1 MICCVSPSGLNFYES
16 LNALRYANRARNIQN
31 KPVVNRDPTL
41 VMIDDLKKI
50 VQTLASELIDVRKR
64 SLTPSPEGSLS
75 ISELEVLLANG
86 NIVSKKPLISDAGDQ
101 SPKFKVGRRNT
112 AFDLVS
118 AQSIMTATRNY
129 SIPCGGTANSSPQN
143 MSPTMN
149 SHHHN
154 NNLTPRRKESN
165 VQSEIIMLKS
175 RASEADFELKRVT
188 EQLKRARVEA
198 SEMSERVVLIQSERD
213 FFHIKYSDLRPEDSL
228 SFYKDPAAVSK
239 TGDVA
244 EKGKVTSM
252 IAGYLRQIEELKK
265 GIAEKQD
272 HRKSFTSSASHVF
285 DASSAELESELTSN
299 VARVIAQTEK
309 HLLQEAKRL
318 KKIGQSAAKPP
329 DGSHFKVIAALDDG
343 NDTDD
348 DPSVASGETSPM
360 LGGERKNTFTESQL
374 EEDDIAY
381 QRRQKMITA
390 EVAELG
396 ESIELKQQ
404 LLGQL
409 MNSQHQYGVMKT
421 FYEQKLSALNLEMSE
436 KQSERDRLLVELQHL
451 EDSTNKNEVEAVKIQ
466 AEQEKKLRI
475 QLKKK
480 DDELRSMT
488 KRQEELTNLS
498 RVQSRYTAQV
508 SRLESD
514 IEGMRKQKVDLS
526 KSLQVEKK
534 RHYNLLNDKAKE
546 IDRLKR
552 DLLASAGEAKR
563 LGKDKLRAEE
573 RTREVSFASGVLLI
587 DVTIVRDLSVH
598 FDT

>member
-1 MICCVSPSGLNFYES
+1 MICCVSPSGINFYES

-64 SLTPSPEGSLS
+64 SITPSPEGTLS
-75 ISELEVLLANG
+75 ISELEVLVANG
-86 NIVSKKPLISDAGDQ
+86 NIVSKKPLMLDGGGDT

-118 AQSIMTATRNY
+118 AQSIMAATRNY

-149 SHHHN
+149 HSHHSHHSN
-154 NNLTPRRKESN
+154 NATPRRKESN
-165 VQSEIIMLKS
+165 TQSEIVMLKG

-213 FFHIKYSDLRPEDSL
+213 FYHIKYSDLKPEDSL
-228 SFYKDPAAVSK
+228 SFYKDPTAVSK
-239 TGDVA
+239 GGETA

-252 IAGYLRQIEELKK
+252 IAGYLRQIEDLKK
-265 GIAEKQD
+265 GIAEKQG
-272 HRKSFTSSASHVF
+272 HRKSFTSSVSHVF

-318 KKIGQSAAKPP
+318 QKIGQSTVKPP
-329 DGSHFKVIAALDDG
+329 DGTHFKVIAALDDG

-348 DPSVASGETSPM
+348 DPSLASGETSPM
-360 LGGERKNTFTESQL
+360 LGGDRKNSFTESQL

-381 QRRQKMITA
+381 QRRQKMVSA

-436 KQSERDRLLVELQHL
+436 KQTERDRLLTELQQL
-451 EDSTNKNEVEAVKIQ
+451 EDSTNKNEVEAVKLQ
-466 AEQEKKLRI
+466 TEQEKKLRI

-480 DDELRSMT
+480 DDELRVMT

-534 RHYNLLNDKAKE
+534 RHYNLLNEKAKE
-546 IDRLKR
+546 IDKLKR

-563 LGKDKLRAEE
+563 LGKDKLKAEE
-573 RTREVSFASGVLLI
+573 RTREVRLTFSIHSMHSYHNKELF
-587 DVTIVRDLSVH
+587 
-598 FDT
+598 

>member
-1 MICCVSPSGLNFYES
+1 MICCVSPSGINFYES

-64 SLTPSPEGSLS
+64 SLTPSPEGTLS

-86 NIVSKKPLISDAGDQ
+86 NIVSKKPLTIEGGDS

-118 AQSIMTATRNY
+118 AQSIMQATRNY
-129 SIPCGGTANSSPQN
+129 SVPSGGTANSSPQN

-149 SHHHN
+149 HHSHHSN
-154 NNLTPRRKESN
+154 NATPRRKESN
-165 VQSEIIMLKS
+165 AHSSEIVMLKS

-188 EQLKRARVEA
+188 EQLKRAKVEA

-213 FFHIKYSDLRPEDSL
+213 FYHIKYSDLKPEDSM
-228 SFYKDPAAVSK
+228 SFYKDPTAPSKGGEAV
-239 TGDVA
+239 

-265 GIAEKQD
+265 GIAEKLG
-272 HRKSFTSSASHVF
+272 HTKSFSSSVSHVF

-348 DPSVASGETSPM
+348 DPSLASGDTSPM
-360 LGGERKNTFTESQL
+360 LGDRKNSFSESQL

-381 QRRQKMITA
+381 QRRQKMISA
-390 EVAELG
+390 EVVELG

-421 FYEQKLSALNLEMSE
+421 FYEQKLTALNLEMSE
-436 KQSERDRLLVELQHL
+436 KQNERDRLLTELQHL

-480 DDELRSMT
+480 DDELRQMT

-534 RHYNLLNDKAKE
+534 RHYNLLNEKAKE
-546 IDRLKR
+546 IDKLKR

-563 LGKDKLRAEE
+563 LGKDKLKAEE
-573 RTREVSFASGVLLI
+573 RTREVRRFLL
-587 DVTIVRDLSVH
+587 T
-598 FDT
+598 

>member
-1 MICCVSPSGLNFYES
+1 MICCVSPSGINFYES

-64 SLTPSPEGSLS
+64 SLTPSPEGTLS

-86 NIVSKKPLISDAGDQ
+86 NMVSKKPLTIEGGDS

-118 AQSIMTATRNY
+118 AQSIMQATRNY
-129 SIPCGGTANSSPQN
+129 SVPSGGTANSSPQN

-149 SHHHN
+149 SHHSYHSN
-154 NNLTPRRKESN
+154 NATPRRKESSAHS
-165 VQSEIIMLKS
+165 SEIVMLKS

-213 FFHIKYSDLRPEDSL
+213 FYHIKYSDLKPEDSL
-228 SFYKDPAAVSK
+228 SFYKDPTAPSK
-239 TGDVA
+239 GGEAA

-265 GIAEKQD
+265 GIAEKQG
-272 HRKSFTSSASHVF
+272 HTKSFSSSVSHVF

-329 DGSHFKVIAALDDG
+329 DGSYFKVIAALDDG

-348 DPSVASGETSPM
+348 DPSLASGDTSPM
-360 LGGERKNTFTESQL
+360 LGDRKNSFSESQL

-381 QRRQKMITA
+381 QRRQKMISA
-390 EVAELG
+390 EVVELG

-421 FYEQKLSALNLEMSE
+421 FYEQKLTALNLEMSE
-436 KQSERDRLLVELQHL
+436 KQNERDRLLAELQHL

-480 DDELRSMT
+480 DDELRQMT

-534 RHYNLLNDKAKE
+534 RHYNLLNEKAKE
-546 IDRLKR
+546 IDKLKR

-563 LGKDKLRAEE
+563 LGKDKLKAEE
-573 RTREVSFASGVLLI
+573 RTREVRRFLL
-587 DVTIVRDLSVH
+587 T
-598 FDT
+598 